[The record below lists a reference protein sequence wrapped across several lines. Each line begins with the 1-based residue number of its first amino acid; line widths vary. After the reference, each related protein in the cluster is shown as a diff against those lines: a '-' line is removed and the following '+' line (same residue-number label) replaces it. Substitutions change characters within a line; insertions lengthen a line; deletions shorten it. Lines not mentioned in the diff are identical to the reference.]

1 MLPEQQ
7 PQEPDY
13 RPNQAPSEVPGGPN
27 VTPANG
33 NESLLPDHQTPSK
46 CRLVRSS
53 FGLWVAG
60 SYAALSSFS
69 WIAIVYLT
77 FRPIS
82 SHNLSYSTHKDAGY
96 KAALKGLT
104 IDKADELF
112 KENEDW
118 IQTARVLMSFVGVF
132 SIPAASAICASAAAV
147 YSQRRARSKRADMT
161 IRQVMML
168 ADRSWTNPFT
178 YARALTPDGWKRYG
192 SWLLAVAICVHILG
206 FIIAPLQQ
214 IFLSSKTI
222 KRSQLGGH
230 IEQLFDIPSH
240 LANDRGRINNT
251 VVLATRDA
259 LERTSVVQPQTQLW
273 PPGNEVCTTT
283 YNEHCPDMTTF
294 ANISIYP
301 DPFLAQ
307 LPNGYNTGLISQYLP
322 RINSTTTVTPTGFP
336 KDCGD
341 TPGSLYFYHE
351 NVFKSSSS
359 DYSWTVTACMPADMR
374 QSPWSSTRDRQDFS
388 EELYVNITYGR
399 VSSTKHSLDGYI
411 VKIVV
416 NTTAGYFELPN
427 YINGGKAG
435 PLLEKRPNCTDS
447 NNCQTQYSDY
457 WRMQNP
463 KGVYLDSHKGPLQ
476 TLTLAL
482 FGPDCFFEAWS
493 QSKLPS
499 QDAGSGSS
507 DPDVCLSMAPLGG
520 LFLNQDGLLD
530 IRNLTSQEY
539 PAIVHFPCGFNGAQT
554 AEEAIHQWLAVFR
567 QVNIGRLENAFNAAA
582 FLANQAWMEFGN
594 EDFSFGMNVYWD
606 MGKDTSIPTFSV
618 GGIVTVSILLGL
630 YLFIL
635 MGLGF
640 YSTRSPRWTEQLDSF
655 AMMRIGASVADDVPL
670 LAAAGS
676 SHVAV
681 LDKIPGIMG
690 DSGLEHER
698 IGKLALGGSA
708 PLTGKRLYAS
718 YKWSL

>member
-7 PQEPDY
+7 PQESNHP
-13 RPNQAPSEVPGGPN
+13 PNQAPSEVPGGSN
-27 VTPANG
+27 VTPG
-33 NESLLPDHQTPSK
+33 ENESLLRDRQAPSSK
-46 CRLVRSS
+46 RLVRSS
-53 FGLWVAG
+53 FALWIAG
-60 SYAALSSFS
+60 SYATLSSFS

-82 SHNLSYSTHKDAGY
+82 SHNLSYSTDKDAGY
-96 KAALKGLT
+96 KAAWKGLT
-104 IDKADELF
+104 LDKRDALF
-112 KENEDW
+112 KENENW
-118 IQTARVLMSFVGVF
+118 IQTARVLLSFVGVF
-132 SIPAASAICASAAAV
+132 SIPAASAVCASAAAV
-147 YSQRRARSKRADMT
+147 YSQRRARSRSADMT

-168 ADRSWTNPFT
+168 ADRNWTNPFT
-178 YARALTPDGWKRYG
+178 YARALTPDGWKHYG
-192 SWLLAVAICVHILG
+192 SWFLAVAIFVHILG

-230 IEQLFDIPSH
+230 IKELFDIPSH
-240 LANDRGRINNT
+240 LANDPGYTNNT

-273 PPGNEVCTTT
+273 PPGKEMCTST
-283 YNEHCPDMTTF
+283 YNDHCPDMTTF
-294 ANISIYP
+294 ANISAYP

-307 LPNGYNTGLISQYLP
+307 LPNGYNTGLIRQYLP
-322 RINSTTTVTPTGFP
+322 RINSTTTVTPTVFP

-341 TPGSLYFYHE
+341 TLGSLYFYHE
-351 NVFKSSSS
+351 NVFKSSGS
-359 DYSWTVTACMPADMR
+359 DDYPWTVTACMPADTR

-388 EELYVNITYGR
+388 EELYVNITYGGL
-399 VSSTKHSLDGYI
+399 SSTKESLGGYV
-411 VKIVV
+411 VKITV

-427 YINGGKAG
+427 YSNRGQAG
-435 PLLEKRPNCTDS
+435 PLLGKSPNCTDS
-447 NNCQTQYSDY
+447 NNCNTQYSDP
-457 WRMQNP
+457 RRIENP

-482 FGPDCFFEAWS
+482 FGPDCFFEVWS
-493 QSKLPS
+493 RSKLPS
-499 QDAGSGSS
+499 QDTSSGS

-520 LFLNQDGLLD
+520 LFLSEDGFLD
-530 IRNLTSQEY
+530 MRNFTPQEY
-539 PAIVHFPCGFNGAQT
+539 PASVQFPCGFNKAQT
-554 AEEAIHQWLAVFR
+554 AENAIHQWLMVFR
-567 QVNIGRLENAFNAAA
+567 QVSIPRLENVFNAAA

-594 EDFSFGMNVYWD
+594 EQISFGMNVYWD

-635 MGLGF
+635 IGLGY

-690 DSGLEHER
+690 DSGPEDER